1 MNKQSHE
8 TEQRLPLGFG
18 EVPFPQG
25 RKANALRKEDAYMEK
40 YGDDSCS
47 ACGFIEKA
55 FWESGQ
61 YFIGIV
67 RRMLKSRNHKV
78 RRRFQIRRKK
88 AL

>member
-18 EVPFPQG
+18 EVPFPKG
-25 RKANALRKEDAYMEK
+25 RKTDALRKEDAFMEIL
-40 YGDDSCS
+40 GDGRCS

-55 FWESGQ
+55 LWESGQ
-61 YFIGIV
+61 FFIEIV
-67 RRMLKSRNHKV
+67 RRMLNSRNHKV

-88 AL
+88 VL